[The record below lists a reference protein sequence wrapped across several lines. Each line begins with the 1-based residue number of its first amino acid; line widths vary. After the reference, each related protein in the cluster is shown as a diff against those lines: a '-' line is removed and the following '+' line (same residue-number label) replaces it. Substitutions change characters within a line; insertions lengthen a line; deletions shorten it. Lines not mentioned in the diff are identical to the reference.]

1 MSAAAGPQLAMT
13 LRKKARPVGAWGLH
27 DGLICS
33 SVYMQA
39 VSACFSG
46 PLFNLLAG
54 MSVSLIYQNMS
65 SGDVFVVLDNP
76 ALIIIL
82 ATALCMLLM
91 AVVIPQEKYVMGRH
105 WITLLA
111 VFYVAFNIAYVLNQM
126 GWLWSNPWLAAPS
139 KA

>member
-1 MSAAAGPQLAMT
+1 
-13 LRKKARPVGAWGLH
+13 
-27 DGLICS
+27 
-33 SVYMQA
+33 VYIQA

-91 AVVIPQEKYVMGRH
+91 AVAIPQEKYVMGRH

-111 VFYVAFNIAYVLNQM
+111 VFYVAFNVAYVFNQM
-126 GWLWSNPWLAAPS
+126 GWLWANPWLAAPS
-139 KA
+139 EA